1 MIKAAN
7 PGGFFLFCAC
17 PLVSSVIQNFAL
29 CYSHPPNVVRARVM
43 ALPKRVVLVGPMGA
57 GKSTIGRLLA
67 REMGYRFLDSDRMI
81 EERCG
86 ANIPWIFDVE
96 GEQGFRQRESSM
108 LAELAEQD
116 GTVLATGGGA
126 VMAPG
131 NHSLLKHR
139 AVVVY
144 LCTSIE
150 QQVERTRKD
159 RNRPLLQND
168 NPEAVLRD
176 LFALRDPIY
185 RKLADIV
192 MLTDKK
198 SPRLVV
204 RQLMNKL
211 NPRTPRHRRQVKKE
225 VRKND

>member
-1 MIKAAN
+1 M
-7 PGGFFLFCAC
+7 
-17 PLVSSVIQNFAL
+17 S
-29 CYSHPPNVVRARVM
+29 
-43 ALPKRVVLVGPMGA
+43 LPKRVVLVGPMGA

-67 REMGYRFLDSDRMI
+67 RELGYRFLDSDRII

-96 GEQGFRQRESSM
+96 GEDGFRQRETSM
-108 LAELAEQD
+108 LDELSNEV

-126 VMAPG
+126 VMRAE
-131 NHSLLKHR
+131 NHGLLKKN

-144 LCTSIE
+144 LKTSID

-168 NPEAVLRD
+168 DPEGVLRR
-176 LFALRDPIY
+176 LFAIRDPLY
-185 RKLADIV
+185 TELADIV
-192 MLTDKK
+192 MFTDRK

-204 RQLMNKL
+204 RQLVNRI
-211 NPRTPRHRRQVKKE
+211 NPKTPRHRRQRRKE
-225 VRKND
+225 GRHNAQGTSRVEG

>member
-1 MIKAAN
+1 M
-7 PGGFFLFCAC
+7 
-17 PLVSSVIQNFAL
+17 S
-29 CYSHPPNVVRARVM
+29 
-43 ALPKRVVLVGPMGA
+43 LPKRVVLVGPMGA

-67 REMGYRFLDSDRMI
+67 RELGYRFLDSDRII

-96 GEQGFRQRESSM
+96 GEDGFRQRETSM
-108 LAELAEQD
+108 LDELSNEV

-126 VMAPG
+126 VMRAE
-131 NHSLLKHR
+131 NHGLLKKN

-144 LCTSIE
+144 LKTSID

-168 NPEAVLRD
+168 DPEGVLRR
-176 LFALRDPIY
+176 LFAIRDPLY
-185 RKLADIV
+185 TELADIV
-192 MLTDKK
+192 MFTDRK

-204 RQLMNKL
+204 RQLVNRI
-211 NPRTPRHRRQVKKE
+211 NPKTPRHRRQRRKE
-225 VRKND
+225 GRYNAQGTSRAEG